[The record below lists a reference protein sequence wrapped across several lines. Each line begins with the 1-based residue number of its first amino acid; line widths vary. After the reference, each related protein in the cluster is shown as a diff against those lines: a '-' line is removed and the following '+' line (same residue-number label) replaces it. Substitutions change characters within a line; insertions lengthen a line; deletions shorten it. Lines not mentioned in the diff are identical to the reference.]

1 MPDGLVVRI
10 LGFHC
15 HGLGSIPGG
24 GTGIPQAL
32 CCAQNKKKDKRKEGK
47 KKRKKPRTVEVL
59 WREQSGYIKDCSIC
73 QLCPVLNSKDDR
85 I

>member
-15 HGLGSIPGG
+15 HGLGSVPGG

-47 KKRKKPRTVEVL
+47 KKKEDGKKEARKRKKSC
-59 WREQSGYIKDCSIC
+59 WR
-73 QLCPVLNSKDDR
+73 
-85 I
+85 

>member
-47 KKRKKPRTVEVL
+47 KKRKMERRKEE
-59 WREQSGYIKDCSIC
+59 RERKTAGGNDLQC
-73 QLCPVLNSKDDR
+73 L
-85 I
+85 